1 MGFQTS
7 GALLDFIVLGIL
19 QNGDEYGYI
28 LTQQVR
34 EMLDVSE
41 TAMYPALRRR
51 QKGHLL
57 TTYDRSCQGR
67 NRRYYQ
73 LTAEG
78 RKALN
83 AYVTEWEQFKR
94 SMDQILGGNR
104 HDDSAV
110 L

>member
-1 MGFQTS
+1 MTS
-7 GALLDFIVLGIL
+7 LFGYPNRKNSREDT
-19 QNGDEYGYI
+19 YGYR
-28 LTQQVR
+28 LTQA
-34 EMLDVSE
+34 LTKSLGVSE
-41 TAMYPALRRR
+41 SALYPVLRRL
-51 QKGHLL
+51 QKDGAL
-57 TTYDRSCQGR
+57 TTYDVAISGR

>member
-1 MGFQTS
+1 MGFQTG

-41 TAMYPALRRR
+41 TAMYPALRRL

-78 RKALN
+78 RK
-83 AYVTEWEQFKR
+83 WEQFKR

>member
-1 MGFQTS
+1 MGFQTG

-19 QNGDEYGYI
+19 QNGDEYGYV

-41 TAMYPALRRR
+41 TAMYPALRRL
-51 QKGHLL
+51 QKSRLL

-73 LTAEG
+73 LTDEG
-78 RKALN
+78 RRALN